1 MKNKKT
7 NPFKKNPFPLFAIL
21 TMVGIGIYV
30 SYIYVQSLV
39 KDISLTIGIMA
50 GSTVIFLSLFLF
62 STKWAMESVIGGV
75 DRKNCGRFEC
85 RVYQLSRYETV

>member
-39 KDISLTIGIMA
+39 KDIALTIGIMLV
-50 GSTVIFLSLFLF
+50 STVIFFIITFVLY
-62 STKWAMESVIGGV
+62 KMGYRGKVV
-75 DRKNCGRFEC
+75 K
-85 RVYQLSRYETV
+85 